1 MAPGAAAGSRCVASL
16 AAIRSAPA
24 DSIRSRLPLPP
35 PLAVMDKRF
44 FLAILLTGV
53 ILLVTP
59 VLFPVARPTPAA
71 PTAVTGAANGSSA
84 SNATA
89 PTGTTASAGPTATT
103 TDTTTATPPSDSVVR
118 PPIRTIRLAN
128 TIARYDLSSGGAA
141 LLSAE
146 LPAYQKLGGGSGPV
160 QLAAPD
166 GALLRYRLLAGGD
179 TIRFDAL
186 PFTAVED
193 QEAGRP
199 RVTFTA
205 PVGAGTL
212 SVTYTLSDT
221 NYLATVAVRAEGIPT
236 PAFLLTDLPTG
247 FLSQERDSVDDQR
260 HLAYAM
266 RTPARGAERIDFRKP
281 DAGERMIRSGPFT
294 WAVAKSKYYLV
305 GVVAVDTT
313 ASPFAEVQVTG
324 AARVNRVAS
333 RATAT
338 VVSPLPVGGAGLTF
352 ELYAGPQ
359 EWTRLIAMG
368 REFEHTNPYGGWIS
382 GIVQPFAT
390 IVMRLLLWLK
400 GSLAISYGWILVLF
414 GVTIRLLMWPL
425 NSKMMRS
432 SIQMQRI
439 APLIQGAQEKH
450 KGDPE
455 KQREAVMKVYAEAG
469 ISPFAPLAGCLPM
482 LLPMPI
488 LFALFFVFQN
498 TIEFRGVPFLWLPDI
513 SVKDPY
519 YVVPILMG
527 ASMYALSWIGM
538 RNSPP
543 NPQAK
548 MMSWLMPVMMT
559 VFLFNF
565 ASGLNLYYAVQNLA
579 ALPQQWLIANE
590 RGKAPAKVAGGGAA
604 KAR

>member
-1 MAPGAAAGSRCVASL
+1 MAPGAVAGSRCVASL
-16 AAIRSAPA
+16 DATRSVPA
-24 DSIRSRLPLPP
+24 GSIRSHPLLPP
-35 PLAVMDKRF
+35 PPAVMDKRF

-53 ILLVTP
+53 ILLITP
-59 VLFPVARPTPAA
+59 VLFPVPRPTPVAPVSTPTTSAAAGAGGASTATSPETGGTPSAATVAAA
-71 PTAVTGAANGSSA
+71 PAA
-84 SNATA
+84 
-89 PTGTTASAGPTATT
+89 
-103 TDTTTATPPSDSVVR
+103 DSVPAR
-118 PPIRTIRLAN
+118 PPIRTITLAN
-128 TIARYDLSSGGAA
+128 TIARYDLSSGGAS
-141 LLSAE
+141 LSRAE
-146 LPAYQKLGGGSGPV
+146 LPGYQKLGGGTGAV
-160 QLAAPD
+160 ELASPD
-166 GALLRYRLLAGGD
+166 GALLRYRLVAGGD
-179 TIRFDAL
+179 TIRFDDL
-186 PFTAVED
+186 PFTATED
-193 QEAGRP
+193 QVDGRA

-205 PVGAGTL
+205 PLGAG
-212 SVTYTLSDT
+212 SVSVSYTLSDT
-221 NYLATVAVRAEGIPT
+221 NYLATVAVRATGIPT
-236 PAFLLTDLPTG
+236 PAFLLADLPTG

-266 RTPARGAERIDFRKP
+266 RGAARGAERIDFRKP
-281 DAGERMIRSGPFT
+281 DAGERLIRSGPFT

-305 GVVAVDTT
+305 GIVALDTI
-313 ASPFAEVQVTG
+313 APPFAEVQVTG
-324 AARVNRVAS
+324 APRVNRVAS
-333 RATAT
+333 RAAAT
-338 VVSPLPVGGAGLTF
+338 VIAPLPTTDAGLTF

-359 EWTRLIAMG
+359 EWKRLIAMG

-439 APLIQGAQEKH
+439 APLIQAAQEKH

-498 TIEFRGVPFLWLPDI
+498 TIEFRGVSFLWLPDI

-519 YVVPILMG
+519 YIVPLLMG

-590 RGKAPAKVAGGGAA
+590 RAKTPSTVAGGGAA
-604 KAR
+604 RKR

>member
-1 MAPGAAAGSRCVASL
+1 
-16 AAIRSAPA
+16 
-24 DSIRSRLPLPP
+24 
-35 PLAVMDKRF
+35 MDKRF

-53 ILLVTP
+53 ILLITP
-59 VLFPVARPTPAA
+59 VLFPVARPTPVA
-71 PTAVTGAANGSSA
+71 PSG
-84 SNATA
+84 
-89 PTGTTASAGPTATT
+89 ATT
-103 TDTTTATPPSDSVVR
+103 TTGATPPSAPGAPTSATAATTIGPATSTATTPATDTVVR
-118 PPIRTIRLAN
+118 PPIRTVRLAN
-128 TIARYDLSSGGAA
+128 RLARYDLSSGGAA
-141 LLSAE
+141 LLTAE
-146 LPAYQKLGGGSGPV
+146 LPAYQKLGGTTGPV

-166 GALLRYRLLAGGD
+166 GALLRYRLVAGGD

-193 QEAGRP
+193 QDAGRP
-199 RVTFTA
+199 RVRFSA
-205 PVGAGTL
+205 PVGAGTI

-266 RTPARGAERIDFRKP
+266 RTAARGAERIDFRKP

-305 GVVAVDTT
+305 GVVAVDTN
-313 ASPFAEVQVTG
+313 ASSFAEVQVTG

-338 VVSPLPVGGAGLTF
+338 VVSPFPVGGAGLSF

-400 GSLAISYGWILVLF
+400 GTLAISYGWILVLF

-439 APLIQGAQEKH
+439 APLIQGAQDKH

-519 YVVPILMG
+519 YIVPLLMG